1 MDLSILK
8 KKLSVFRDQGGSIKN
23 VSDELLYELLVSWE
37 SWEGTPKDFYS
48 ALGSSY
54 KKMAGVIGRAK
65 RYKRE
70 GRFGSSE
77 FKEVVVEGQETDR
90 ANGGPQ
96 AITSSSCHVIEFV
109 WPDGRMARFSDLD
122 RFLEFMKR
130 IA

>member
-1 MDLSILK
+1 MDLTVLK
-8 KKLSVFRDQGGSIKN
+8 KKLSVFRDQDGSIKN
-23 VSDELLYELLVSWE
+23 VSDELLYELLTHWE

-54 KKMAGVIGRAK
+54 KQMAGVIGRAK

-77 FKEVVVEGQETDR
+77 FKEVVVEGQATEV
-90 ANGGPQ
+90 ANVGGP
-96 AITSSSCHVIEFV
+96 AASSRSCNIIEFV

-130 IA
+130 TA

>member
-1 MDLSILK
+1 MDLAILK
-8 KKLSVFRDQGGSIKN
+8 KKLSVYRDQGGSIKN

-48 ALGSSY
+48 ALGSSSRQ
-54 KKMAGVIGRAK
+54 MAGVIGRAK

-77 FKEVVVEGQETDR
+77 FKEVMVEDQNREPAT
-90 ANGGPQ
+90 GGSLAAP
-96 AITSSSCHVIEFV
+96 ASPCNVIELV
-109 WPDGRMARFSDLD
+109 WPDGRIARFSDLD

-130 IA
+130 TA

>member
-1 MDLSILK
+1 MDIAILK

-37 SWEGTPKDFYS
+37 SWEGNPKDFYS

-54 KKMAGVIGRAK
+54 KQMAGVIGRAK

-77 FKEVVVEGQETDR
+77 FKEVVVEGQNSEPV
-90 ANGGPQ
+90 GGGHPS
-96 AITSSSCHVIEFV
+96 AHSTPCNVVEFV
-109 WPDGRMARFSDLD
+109 WPDGRIARFSDLD

-130 IA
+130 TA

>member
-1 MDLSILK
+1 MDLAVLK

-37 SWEGTPKDFYS
+37 AWDGTPKDFYS

-54 KKMAGVIGRAK
+54 KQMASVIGRAK

-77 FKEVVVEGQETDR
+77 FKEVVVEGQTAEGTI
-90 ANGGPQ
+90 GGSH
-96 AITSSSCHVIEFV
+96 AASSAPCNVIEFV
-109 WPDGRMARFSDLD
+109 WPDGRMVRFSDLD

-130 IA
+130 TA

>member
-37 SWEGTPKDFYS
+37 SWDGTPNDFYS
-48 ALGSSY
+48 SLGSSY
-54 KKMAGVIGRAK
+54 RQMAGMIGRAK

-77 FKEVVVEGQETDR
+77 FKEVAVEGQNADG
-90 ANGGPQ
+90 ANSGRQPIPSG
-96 AITSSSCHVIEFV
+96 SCHVIEFV
-109 WPDGRMARFSDLD
+109 WPDGRMVRFSDLD

-130 IA
+130 TA

>member
-1 MDLSILK
+1 MDLVILK

-48 ALGSSY
+48 ALGSSS
-54 KKMAGVIGRAK
+54 KQMAGVIGRAK

-77 FKEVVVEGQETDR
+77 FKEVVVEGQNPEP
-90 ANGGPQ
+90 APGGSLAAP
-96 AITSSSCHVIEFV
+96 TNLCNVIELV
-109 WPDGRMARFSDLD
+109 WPDGRIARFSDLD

-130 IA
+130 TA